1 MLYTVEYI
9 LHHFSYSVE
18 FNNNSLLTSRVTTDI
33 LYSSEYIGNSG
44 ETMAEETSLQ
54 WISFRADAE
63 TISKLERMVLEDAQA
78 RDLEEVNRSS
88 FVRRLIR
95 QEWNRRNVVVS
106 VETVGRDPASI
117 LTAEERAKI
126 GV

>member
-9 LHHFSYSVE
+9 LHHFLYSVE
-18 FNNNSLLTSRVTTDI
+18 FNNNSLLTSRVTIAI
-33 LYSSEYIGNSG
+33 LYSSEYISNSG

-54 WISFRADAE
+54 WVSFRADAE

-106 VETVGRDPASI
+106 AETVARDPAVM